1 MIAPPAARA
10 DTLSRWTR
18 LVLRMRW
25 IVLGIWLV
33 VVIAGGVASTRLDG
47 LLSNDFAVPGTDS
60 ARAQTVLTRHFGD
73 RADGEYLILFRSTHM
88 PDRTLLVRLQRRL
101 DRAATAIPS
110 ARAGP
115 LRAVGGGVIEGT
127 VVSRLDLARAK
138 AATPVLERALGQPK
152 GTRVY
157 VSGQAAIQ
165 HDLDPIFRQDLRRG
179 EFAIALP
186 AALMVLLLVLGLSP
200 IVSLPLL
207 FAGTTIAGTL
217 GVIFVVAHAV
227 VMATYVT
234 NLVELIGLALAIDY
248 SLLVVYRF
256 REELLS
262 ADEPAEAIVRTMATA
277 GRSVVFS
284 GATVAV
290 GLALLLFIPVPF
302 VRSLGIGGVLIPLIS
317 IGAALTLLP
326 ALLSLY
332 GRRGS
337 ARAPTGDF
345 VRDRLR
351 IPIPQ
356 STSGTDV
363 ERSLWARHARSIM
376 RRPLVYLTAGTLALA
391 LAAAPAFGLRLT
403 PGSADGIPRSPQSV
417 QGFDVLRRTVGP
429 GALSPTQLVIDA
441 GREGAI
447 STPNVRAA
455 AQRLLAALRADPEV
469 AGLQPRTHLL
479 VDRSRRYEEL
489 VVVGRHEYGTPPA
502 QRFIQRLR
510 QTINPAA
517 RFPAGVRVYV
527 GGGAAQG
534 VDFIHRSYAAFPWLV
549 LGVLGLSYVLLMR
562 AFLSLLLPL
571 KAVLL
576 NLLSVASSYGMLV
589 VFFRW
594 GLGNDLF
601 GLYRF
606 GQIEGWIP
614 IFLFAMLFGLSMDYE
629 VFLVTRMREA
639 WDELHDNER
648 AVAHGLAH
656 TGRIVTSAAIVMVA
670 AFSGFVAGRIAG
682 LQEFG
687 LALAVAVFVDA
698 TIIRALLV
706 PAIMALVGRY
716 NWWLPTNVAR
726 LLGAAASP
734 LTRPASTALRPSGE

>member
-18 LVLRMRW
+18 LVLRVRW
-25 IVLGIWLV
+25 LVLGIWLV
-33 VVIAGGVASTRLDG
+33 VLIAGGLASTRLDG

-60 ARAQTVLTRHFGD
+60 ARAQTVLTRHFDD
-73 RADGEYLILFRSTHM
+73 RADGEYLIVFRSSHT

-101 DRAATAIPS
+101 DRAVMAIPS

-186 AALMVLLLVLGLSP
+186 AALVVLLLVLGLSP

-256 REELLS
+256 REELVS
-262 ADEPAEAIVRTMATA
+262 AHEPAEAIVRTMATA

-302 VRSLGIGGVLIPLIS
+302 VRSLGIGGVLIPLVS

-337 ARAPTGDF
+337 ARASTADF
-345 VRDRLR
+345 ARGRLR
-351 IPIPQ
+351 IPIPH
-356 STSGTDV
+356 STRSSDV
-363 ERSLWARHARSIM
+363 ERGLWARHARSIM
-376 RRPLVYLTAGTLALA
+376 RRPLVYLIAGTLALA

-417 QGFDVLRRTVGP
+417 QGFDLLRRAVGP

-447 STPNVRAA
+447 STPEVRAA
-455 AQRLLAALRADPEV
+455 AQRLLVALRADPEV
-469 AGLQPRTHLL
+469 AGIQPRHPP

-489 VVVGRHEYGTPPA
+489 VVVGRHEYGTLPA
-502 QRFIQRLR
+502 QHFIRRLR
-510 QTINPAA
+510 RTINPAA
-517 RFPAGVRVYV
+517 RFPAGARVYV
-527 GGGAAQG
+527 GGGPAQG

-549 LGVLGLSYVLLMR
+549 LAVLGLSYVLLMR
-562 AFLSLLLPL
+562 AFRSLLLPL

-594 GLGNDLF
+594 GVGSDLF

-639 WDELHDNER
+639 WDELHDNGR

-734 LTRPASTALRPSGE
+734 LTRPAATALRPSGE